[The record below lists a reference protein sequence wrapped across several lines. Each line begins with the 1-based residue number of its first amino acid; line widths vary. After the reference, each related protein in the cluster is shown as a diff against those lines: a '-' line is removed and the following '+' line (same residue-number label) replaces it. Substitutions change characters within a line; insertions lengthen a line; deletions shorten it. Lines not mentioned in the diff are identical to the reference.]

1 MPVLSTSPDDATVTE
16 INGVPLYTRT
26 GKPKSRYSDEERL
39 QILGATQDDL
49 DATIDLFCPRRPAYA
64 MTRLGTTDPRD
75 WTTPRGRVSE
85 REVLRHLQGDRIPG
99 HLPRWVAP
107 KSWEVT
113 NWVGIDVDYRGDRAD
128 FQTRCRKVFKA
139 LNVLGVTEKRRL
151 VSKTPSGGIHVRFF
165 LTQPIRVVWIPQVL
179 GSVGL
184 REASGQVELFPRMTK
199 GMRLPFGHVPGK
211 QHDPTEWLKFI
222 RAYQVGEFPLVD
234 WVKCMKRA
242 EKVAEADFDK
252 GIVTDTRSTLS
263 SQQPESNQRA
273 ISKRE
278 RRTHLGIPKCR
289 QDDRYEKT
297 EFHKKRYLE
306 LLSKPCSSPETVE
319 EIWRLGIRTE
329 GTRVAATKVL
339 AWHLLRARR
348 LSVSESTSILTH
360 WVYETG
366 AETSKDVRR
375 DIQNGTRKVEAEV
388 SSMIDW
394 LANLDPVQTGFKRT
408 RSTFSASEIDE
419 IIRQVGPGTCRDF
432 LAIVSFA
439 LYFLGFAKLNGEETA
454 TGWLVQIAVRGV
466 IRKWPGCSGMNYMPS
481 MDILKQV
488 GLIEMTR
495 EKRQSSNGKGRP
507 RTYAIRVSSS
517 LSSGATMT
525 IDAAITYA
533 ARCIAKGRT
542 SETIASSNLAPNDTY
557 KRIKP
562 LTPLKKTRKES
573 EEAAQERTESEE
585 TGHNDQRVTAAS
597 RSVGCACLNRPVKEL
612 IDNDVVDQP
621 THDESQVIGNVPAA
635 FSIHEPAESHRERL
649 PSPLP
654 RRRRWNQRLRSRTSV
669 MNEFAV
675 AEKQR
680 WQNHVAR
687 STATQCPSLDALR
700 HVAKGPSYQP
710 ILPGQNTA
718 RVPAVVSE
726 NDGIDRNVRN
736 GGTLS
741 ATNPTGISDE
751 DTG

>member
-1 MPVLSTSPDDATVTE
+1 MTVLSTSRDYDPVTE
-16 INGVPLYTRT
+16 LNGVRLLTRA
-26 GKPKSRYSDEERL
+26 GKPKSRYSDNERL
-39 QILGATQDDL
+39 QILGATQEDL
-49 DATIDLFCPRRPAYA
+49 DATVELFCPRGPTYA

-85 REVLRHLQGDRIPG
+85 REVLRHLQGDHIPG

-113 NWVGIDVDYRGDRAD
+113 NWVGIDVDYRGDWTD
-128 FQTRCRKVFKA
+128 FRTRCRKVFKA

-165 LTQPIRVVWIPQVL
+165 LTQAIRIAWIPQVL

-184 REASGQVELFPRMTK
+184 HEASGQVELFPRMTK
-199 GMRLPFGHVPGK
+199 GMRLPFGFVPGK
-211 QHDPTEWLKFI
+211 KHEPAEWLNFI
-222 RAYQVGEFPLVD
+222 RAYQAGEFPLVD

-242 EKVAEADFDK
+242 EKVVEANFDN

-263 SQQPESNQRA
+263 IQQSKSNQIA
-273 ISKRE
+273 ITKKE

-289 QDDRYEKT
+289 QGDGSEKSVI
-297 EFHKKRYLE
+297 HKERYLE
-306 LLSKPCSSPETVE
+306 LLSTPCLSPEAAE
-319 EIWRLGIRTE
+319 EIWQLGIRAK

-348 LSVSESTSILTH
+348 LSVSESTSILTR

-366 AETSKDVRR
+366 AETSKDVRQ
-375 DIQNGTRKVEAEV
+375 DIQDGTRKVEAEV

-394 LANLDPVQTGFKRT
+394 FANLDPVQPGFKRT

-466 IRKWPGCSGMNYMPS
+466 IRKWPGCSGMKYMPS

-507 RTYAIRVSSS
+507 RTYAIWVSSS

-585 TGHNDQRVTAAS
+585 TGHNDLQTTAAL
-597 RSVGCACLNRPVKEL
+597 RSGGCACLNRPIKRL
-612 IDNDVVDQP
+612 IDNDDVDQP
-621 THDESQVIGNVPAA
+621 PHDGSPVIGNMPAA
-635 FSIHEPAESHRERL
+635 ITTNEPAESHRERL
-649 PSPLP
+649 PSTLLN
-654 RRRRWNQRLRSRTSV
+654 RRRWNQRIRSHKPG
-669 MNEFAV
+669 MNEFAE

-680 WQNHVAR
+680 WQNLCAR
-687 STATQCPSLDALR
+687 STVPQCSSSGVLR
-700 HVAKGPSYQP
+700 HVATGPYQP
-710 ILPGQNTA
+710 VFPEQNIGQ
-718 RVPAVVSE
+718 VPVVVSE
-726 NDGIDRNVRN
+726 NDGADRNVSN
-736 GGTLS
+736 GGTVS
-741 ATNPTGISDE
+741 ATNPTAIPDE

>member
-1 MPVLSTSPDDATVTE
+1 MPVFSTSPDDATVTE
-16 INGVPLYTRT
+16 INGVPIFTRT
-26 GKPKSRYSDEERL
+26 GNQKSRYSDKERL
-39 QILGATQDDL
+39 QILGATQEDL
-49 DATIDLFCPRRPAYA
+49 DATVELFCPRSPTFA

-85 REVLRHLQGDRIPG
+85 REVLRHLQGDQIPG

-113 NWVGIDVDYRGDRAD
+113 RWVGIDVDYRGDWAD

-139 LNVLGVTEKRRL
+139 LNLLGVTKKRRL

-165 LTQPIRVVWIPQVL
+165 LTQPIKVVWIPQVL

-242 EKVAEADFDK
+242 EKVAEAEFGK
-252 GIVTDTRSTLS
+252 EIVTDTRSTLS
-263 SQQPESNQRA
+263 NQQSESNQRA
-273 ISKRE
+273 ISIKE

-289 QDDRYEKT
+289 QDDRDEKT

-306 LLSKPCSSPETVE
+306 LLSKPCSSPETAE
-319 EIWRLGIRTE
+319 EIWRLGIRAE
-329 GTRVAATKVL
+329 GTRVAAMKVL
-339 AWHLLRARR
+339 AWHLIRVRR
-348 LSVSESTSILTH
+348 SSVSESTSILTD

-366 AETSKDVRR
+366 AETSKDVRH
-375 DIQNGTRKVEAEV
+375 DIQHGMRKVEADV

-394 LANLDPVQTGFKRT
+394 YANLDPAEVGFKRT
-408 RSTFSASEIDE
+408 RSTFSAAEIDA
-419 IIRQVGPGTCRDF
+419 IIKQVGSGICGDY
-432 LAIVSFA
+432 LAAVKFA

-454 TGWLVQIAVRGV
+454 SGWLVQIAVRGV
-466 IRKWPGCSGMNYMPS
+466 IRKWPGCSGMNYKPR

-495 EKRQSSNGKGRP
+495 EKRQSTNGKGRP
-507 RTYAIRVSSS
+507 RTYAIRVYSSR
-517 LSSGATMT
+517 SSGATMT

-542 SETIASSNLAPNDTY
+542 SETMASSNLAPNDTY

-573 EEAAQERTESEE
+573 EAAAQERTESEE
-585 TGHNDQRVTAAS
+585 TGHNDLQTTAAS
-597 RSVGCACLNRPVKEL
+597 RPGGCACLNRPVKRL
-612 IDNDVVDQP
+612 IHDDGVDQLH
-621 THDESQVIGNVPAA
+621 T
-635 FSIHEPAESHRERL
+635 
-649 PSPLP
+649 
-654 RRRRWNQRLRSRTSV
+654 
-669 MNEFAV
+669 AV
-675 AEKQR
+675 R
-680 WQNHVAR
+680 
-687 STATQCPSLDALR
+687 
-700 HVAKGPSYQP
+700 
-710 ILPGQNTA
+710 
-718 RVPAVVSE
+718 
-726 NDGIDRNVRN
+726 
-736 GGTLS
+736 
-741 ATNPTGISDE
+741 
-751 DTG
+751 